1 MILKDVADI
10 TGFDISTISR
20 VVKSKYADTPSGII
34 LLKNLFSDSLTN
46 DDGEEVSTKEIKNH
60 LQEVISQRRQKKTSY
75 RRCSGRSFERKRL
88 QHCQKNYCK
97 I

>member
-46 DDGEEVSTKEIKNH
+46 DDGEEVSTKEIKIICKKSSVNEDKENH
-60 LQEVISQRRQKKTSY
+60 
-75 RRCSGRSFERKRL
+75 
-88 QHCQKNYCK
+88 
-97 I
+97 

>member
-1 MILKDVADI
+1 MQTIMAIVKLQKEYFLTGDEKIKPMILKDVADI

-60 LQEVISQRRQKKTSY
+60 LQEVISQRR
-75 RRCSGRSFERKRL
+75 
-88 QHCQKNYCK
+88 
-97 I
+97 